1 MSNKSFNSLPHTMCK
16 LLLTWCAT
24 SSLTPHCHSILS
36 IQRTCKQAQRPLS
49 ACHIFHALWSQCL
62 YRRHFVFEPIP
73 GRICK
78 DHLVTCLK
86 FFQLSEMCSI
96 IMCRD
101 HEIIQISAA
110 RIAARCF
117 LQKRIAPLTQYRKLQ
132 VNRRYL
138 KNSYTCRA
146 VAFIDLR

>member
-1 MSNKSFNSLPHTMCK
+1 MSNKSFTLY
-16 LLLTWCAT
+16 LTRCAI
-24 SSLTPHCHSILS
+24 SSLTPHCHSALP
-36 IQRTCKQAQRPLS
+36 IQRTCEQTQRPLS

-62 YRRHFVFEPIP
+62 YRRHFVFEPVP
-73 GRICK
+73 GCICE
-78 DHLVTCLK
+78 DHLSSN
-86 FFQLSEMCSI
+86 FQFLQLPEICSV
-96 IMCRD
+96 IMYRD
-101 HEIIQISAA
+101 HEIIQISTA
-110 RIAARCF
+110 RIATRCP